1 MSLPQK
7 ITSALKDAFSYVLH
21 FESASD
27 VERKPA
33 VVEQLVNASAP
44 KDAEDDYKERL
55 TRALSKVGT
64 RHLDT
69 LLAKNVAVTLDA
81 ALGGPLN
88 ADNPDITIDGKFTP
102 PGKTGPAGGTL
113 AVLDTPEFP
122 EEASTAIEKFA
133 RILKK
138 ETPAGALY
146 GLRSTAVA
154 AGEGMVSS
162 VSVVE
167 WLSPESDMSM
177 PKRAR
182 EGARLG

>member
-21 FESASD
+21 FESADD
-27 VERKPA
+27 VKRKPA
-33 VVEQLVNASAP
+33 VVEQLVDASAP
-44 KDAEDDYKERL
+44 KDADDAYKGRL
-55 TRALSKVGT
+55 AKALSKIGT

-69 LLAKNVAVTLDA
+69 LLAKNVAVSLDA
-81 ALGGPLN
+81 TLGGPLS
-88 ADNPDITIDGKFTP
+88 ADNPDITIDGKFSP
-102 PGKTGPAGGTL
+102 PGKSGPAGGTL

-122 EEASTAIEKFA
+122 EEAATAIEKFA
-133 RILKK
+133 RMLKK
-138 ETPAGALY
+138 ETPTGALY

-154 AGEGMVSS
+154 AGEGMVST

-167 WLSPESDMSM
+167 WIAPEADARA

-182 EGARLG
+182 GTSLG

>member
-27 VERKPA
+27 VKRKPA
-33 VVEQLVNASAP
+33 VVEQLVNASAA
-44 KDAEDDYKERL
+44 KDADESYKERL
-55 TRALSKVGT
+55 TKTLSKVGT

-69 LLAKNVAVTLDA
+69 LLAKNVAVKLDA
-81 ALGGPLN
+81 ALGGPLS
-88 ADNPDITIDGKFTP
+88 ADNPDITIDGTFTP

-113 AVLDTPEFP
+113 AVLDAPAFP
-122 EEASTAIEKFA
+122 EEASIAIEKFA
-133 RILKK
+133 RLLKK

-154 AGEGMVSS
+154 AGEGMVSA

-167 WLSPESDMSM
+167 WVAPEAEAHM

-182 EGARLG
+182 GGANLG